1 MARGYIVVGID
12 GSPSSR
18 LALDWALEEAG
29 LRDCSVQVV
38 TVVPREDDDD
48 ATVPE
53 AQAATRRDVAAQR
66 QGALIGAALAK
77 NGCTKPLTFKVV
89 EGHPYEVLVDLST
102 HAHLVVLGSH
112 GVGGLRHSAMG
123 STSDAVARMSAC
135 PVVVIPTHTAPVSTH
150 KEERPVLAGAG
161 VEDHPLSGIRS

>member
-38 TVVPREDDDD
+38 TVVPRGDEDGVP
-48 ATVPE
+48 VPE
-53 AQAATRRDVAAQR
+53 PEAATRRDVAAQR
-66 QGALIGAALAK
+66 QGALIGAALAEI
-77 NGCTKPLTFKVV
+77 GSTKPLTFKVV
-89 EGHPYEVLVDLST
+89 EGHPYEVLVDMST
-102 HAHLVVLGSH
+102 GAHLVVLGSH

-135 PVVVIPTHTAPVSTH
+135 PVVVIPTHTAPVSMH
-150 KEERPVLAGAG
+150 NDDRPVLASAGA
-161 VEDHPLSGIRS
+161 EDHPPSGARS